1 MCCMSY
7 SDDSLKKAAETK
19 ERLEQKIVELEVE
32 LTHLQDT
39 LAVVNSI
46 LKTSSF
52 QSAHSISASKNEKDY
67 ADESISPTSNDSYN
81 RSCNVCNVEI
91 EMRKIGDRWGAY
103 THNSEERHKCEN
115 NE

>member
-1 MCCMSY
+1 MSY
-7 SDDSLKKAAETK
+7 SDDSLKKAAESK
-19 ERLEQKIVELEVE
+19 ERLEQKIIDLEVE

-39 LAVVNSI
+39 LAVVNSM
-46 LKTSSF
+46 LKNSSF
-52 QSAHSISASKNEKDY
+52 QPAHSISKSKNEEDY
-67 ADESISPTSNDSYN
+67 VGGSISQTSNDSYK

-103 THNSEERHKCEN
+103 IPNSEERHKCEN

>member
-1 MCCMSY
+1 MSY

-52 QSAHSISASKNEKDY
+52 QSAHSIGASKNEKDY
-67 ADESISPTSNDSYN
+67 ADESISQTSNDSYN

>member
-1 MCCMSY
+1 MSY

-19 ERLEQKIVELEVE
+19 ERLEQKIIKLEVE

-39 LAVVNSI
+39 LAVVNSM

-52 QSAHSISASKNEKDY
+52 QSAHSIST
-67 ADESISPTSNDSYN
+67 SISQTSNDSYT
-81 RSCNVCNVEI
+81 RPCNVCNIEI

-103 THNSEERHKCEN
+103 APNSEERHKCEN

>member
-1 MCCMSY
+1 MSY

-52 QSAHSISASKNEKDY
+52 QSAHSINTSKNGKDY
-67 ADESISPTSNDSYN
+67 VGESILQTSNDSYK

-103 THNSEERHKCEN
+103 VPNNKERHKCEN

>member
-1 MCCMSY
+1 MSY

-19 ERLEQKIVELEVE
+19 ERLEQKIIKLEVE

-39 LAVVNSI
+39 LAVVNSM

-52 QSAHSISASKNEKDY
+52 QSAHSISTSKNGKDY
-67 ADESISPTSNDSYN
+67 VDESISQTSNDSYT
-81 RSCNVCNVEI
+81 RPCNACNIEI

-103 THNSEERHKCEN
+103 APNSEERHKCEN

>member
-1 MCCMSY
+1 MSY

-32 LTHLQDT
+32 LTHIQDK

-52 QSAHSISASKNEKDY
+52 QSAHSISTSKNGKDY
-67 ADESISPTSNDSYN
+67 VGESILQTSNDSYK

-103 THNSEERHKCEN
+103 AHNSEERHKCEN